1 MREPLTAFPHGS
13 SNRRAQEP
21 GPSRRIK
28 SPSYGKTP
36 LYHQSPHSPEL
47 EATTFLIK
55 STPSLTAA
63 DERIGKS
70 ACEEILPPTSL
81 ETLAI
86 DFPSN
91 IEGLSVSKVP
101 EDWLWSENYR
111 QLWKKA
117 PTV

>member
-1 MREPLTAFPHGS
+1 MEARIVVRKSQALQGGS
-13 SNRRAQEP
+13 SP
-21 GPSRRIK
+21 P
-28 SPSYGKTP
+28 PM
-36 LYHQSPHSPEL
+36 
-47 EATTFLIK
+47 